1 MIKRKSTLNYYF
13 SVEGETE
20 QWYLEWLQEQI
31 NNAPEAA
38 CKVAFKDHV
47 KSMVLFSVFLV
58 EKTVKRFS
66 EVAHTIGAI

>member
-1 MIKRKSTLNYYF
+1 MD
-13 SVEGETE
+13 
-20 QWYLEWLQEQI
+20 Q
-31 NNAPEAA
+31 
-38 CKVAFKDHV
+38 V